1 MLSITDLLRYP
12 HITKPNQL
20 LHNLNTD
27 LKLTFK
33 LKMTTDYIEKPH
45 KRSPALIAIVIYK
58 AFTAALLAITC
69 IALFLTI
76 NNYQYLADFSDEYAL
91 TGKRE
96 ILKWLLEYILNL
108 NPRTLQF
115 SGIVTGLYAGVTTA
129 EAIGL
134 WYQQGWARIL
144 VLALVGISI
153 PPEIYEIIVGISP
166 LKLVVLL
173 VNLAVFWYLLRH
185 SLNEDVTN

>member
-1 MLSITDLLRYP
+1 MLSITDLLLYP
-12 HITKPNQL
+12 HIIQPIQL
-20 LHNLNTD
+20 RANFNTVLKVT
-27 LKLTFK
+27 LKLN
-33 LKMTTDYIEKPH
+33 LIINYMEIQR
-45 KRSPALIAIVIYK
+45 KRSPALLAIVMYK
-58 AFTAALLAITC
+58 AFTALLLAITS

-76 NNYQYLADFSDEYAL
+76 HNYQYLADFSDEYAL

-166 LKLVVLL
+166 LKLVILL